1 MKGVTFLND
10 ETNKKQL
17 VQIDLEVLK
26 GDPEKVEDLI
36 DLLIAESRKDDE
48 KLDWDD
54 VKKRLLKGRK
64 A

>member
-1 MKGVTFLND
+1 MKGVTFLQD
-10 ETNKKQL
+10 ETNKKHL

-26 GDPEKVEDLI
+26 GDPEKIEDLI

-48 KLDWDD
+48 KLPWGE
-54 VKKRLLKGRK
+54 VKKRLLKGGK